1 MCNKMKQL
9 RIDFPDYPAEE
20 QEKDIKRLKLIR
32 HAYLMKVD
40 GEWAHLIIGQNE
52 DRHYYGKKNLTEVYH
67 ELKENF
73 PNHKPIVIRNE
84 GLENYL
90 RDMKPKP
97 KVKELTIPFE
107 RD

>member
-1 MCNKMKQL
+1 MKSVET
-9 RIDFPDYPAEE
+9 RIDFPDYSAEE
-20 QEKDIKRLKLIR
+20 QERDAKRVRLIR

-52 DRHYYGKKNLTEVYH
+52 YRHYYGKKNLTEVYY

-73 PNHKPIVIRNE
+73 PNYKPFVIRNE

-90 RDMKPKP
+90 RDMKPKS